1 MNTTDPIADLLTRV
15 RNAQMAGHDIV
26 SIPAS
31 RVKIA
36 IVHLLKQEGYI
47 RAYKCVRDNKQG
59 IVKVALKYT
68 ELPGGKRSPVINK
81 IKRMSKPG
89 RRYYVP
95 ANEIPRVKNG
105 FGVAVLSTSQGI
117 MTCAEAAKRHVGGEY
132 MCSVY

>member
-1 MNTTDPIADLLTRV
+1 MNTTDPIADLLTRI
-15 RNAQMAGHDIV
+15 RNAQLAGHDIV

-36 IVHLLKQEGYI
+36 IVHLLKQEGYV
-47 RAYKCVRDNKQG
+47 RAYKCIKDNKQG

-68 ELPGGKRSPVINK
+68 EIPGGKRSPVINA
-81 IKRMSKPG
+81 IKRVSKPG
-89 RRYYVP
+89 RRYYVGSDSL
-95 ANEIPRVKNG
+95 PRVKNG

-117 MTCAEAAKRHVGGEY
+117 MTCAEAAKRKVGGEY